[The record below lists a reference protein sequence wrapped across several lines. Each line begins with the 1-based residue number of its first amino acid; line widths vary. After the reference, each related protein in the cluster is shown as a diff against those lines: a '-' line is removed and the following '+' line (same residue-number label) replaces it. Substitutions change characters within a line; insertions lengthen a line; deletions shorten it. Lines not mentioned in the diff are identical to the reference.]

1 MVEVKAEFIAGKD
14 RKVID
19 KTICKI
25 SHALFKEVKVGDE
38 IFIEG
43 SPYVVTAKRFNII
56 KKEECAK
63 LLGKELHV
71 HTPMEMME
79 KYGLEEEQSA

>member
-1 MVEVKAEFIAGKD
+1 MVEVKAQFITGKD
-14 RKVID
+14 RKAID
-19 KTICKI
+19 KTICRI

-71 HTPMEMME
+71 HTPIDLMER
-79 KYGLEEEQSA
+79 YWVEEEQGA